1 MVLIQ
6 MDANAKVG
14 QNIISADPNNV
25 TDSNGRQLL
34 DLVDRYGLELLN
46 ADAMCTGAIT
56 RYRMS
61 KKCTE
66 IAILD
71 YVLVCKELYQYFE
84 KLVIDEERRFTLTKY
99 ATTKGKKKKI
109 TSDHN
114 PMFAN
119 FNIEY
124 QKIKMKEERR
134 EIFNLKNEEC
144 QSNFFQET
152 KTGNKLQ
159 NCFSS
164 DRSFEEKCKK
174 FMNTLD
180 NVLHK

>member
-1 MVLIQ
+1 M
-6 MDANAKVG
+6 
-14 QNIISADPNNV
+14 
-25 TDSNGRQLL
+25 
-34 DLVDRYGLELLN
+34 
-46 ADAMCTGAIT
+46 
-56 RYRMS
+56 
-61 KKCTE
+61 
-66 IAILD
+66 D

-124 QKIKMKEERR
+124 QKIKIKEERR

-144 QSNFFQET
+144 QSNFFEET
-152 KTGNKLQ
+152 KKGTKFQ

-164 DRSFEEKCKK
+164 DRSFEDKCKK

-180 NVLHK
+180 DALRRLE